1 MAEVEQVVTEQ
12 PQVEDTSAGTATP
25 VAPADTASAAPQPKP
40 ETKTF
45 TQDEVNEIVEKRV
58 ARAKRAQERDLDSVV
73 SAKVAAAIQ
82 QHQPKPQTAD
92 PQAPKRDDF
101 LTDEAYLDARIDYAA
116 DQKVRQRTEAESRA
130 AQERQAQEREKTVT
144 DRYSDAVA
152 KAAANYED
160 FEDGFIALQRM
171 PIPNGVALQL
181 REAIAESDVA
191 PQLLHHLATNPQDV
205 QRIAQLSPARAAA
218 ELGKLETK
226 LAANPAPASASTPA
240 PAKPASVSKAPEPI
254 EPLGGKAGTTGN
266 TPPSDPNE
274 YKAWRENQFREA
286 RAGKRT

>member
-25 VAPADTASAAPQPKP
+25 AATEGTAPSAPQPKP

-73 SAKVAAAIQ
+73 SAKVAEALKPLT
-82 QHQPKPQTAD
+82 QPKTAD
-92 PQAPKRDDF
+92 PQAPKREDF
-101 LTDEAYLDARIDYAA
+101 ADYELFVEAKAA
-116 DQKVRQRTEAESRA
+116 HVAEQKFKTLMDGQHKAE
-130 AQERQAQEREKTVT
+130 QERQQQEREKTVT
-144 DRYSDAVA
+144 ERYSDAVA
-152 KAAANYED
+152 KAASQYED

-171 PIPNGVALQL
+171 PIPNGVAVQL
-181 REAIAESDVA
+181 REAIAESDLA

-205 QRIAQLSPARAAA
+205 QRIAQLSPARAVA
-218 ELGKLETK
+218 EIGKLESK
-226 LAANPAPASASTPA
+226 LTASAPAPTPKPASAPA
-240 PAKPASVSKAPEPI
+240 APEPI

-266 TPPSDPNE
+266 TLPRDPDE
-274 YKAWRENQFREA
+274 YRAKREQQMRE
-286 RAGKRT
+286 RAAQAGRRT